1 MVLARK
7 TFGDIRPAAITT
19 RSLSFATR
27 QTRSGGL
34 LASALEAIIAAKLV
48 GTIPTRLN
56 ANAELVWMAD
66 EDILEY
72 MGDLLGARPRH
83 HLA

>member
-27 QTRSGGL
+27 QTRFGGL
-34 LASALEAIIAAKLV
+34 LASALEATVAVKLV
-48 GTIPTRLN
+48 GTIRTLLN
-56 ANAELVWMAD
+56 ANAELVWTAG

-72 MGDLLGARPRH
+72 PGGLLVHDLGII
-83 HLA
+83 